1 MPKRRESVQSNF
13 GAARRGLSG
22 IIQPRD
28 NRTIR
33 RRSSGPWARGEVIYA
48 SEGRLSQSKSGTGIP
63 LPLEEGTE
71 IEVEIHPAAATP
83 DEEDEAWREFGMSRL
98 EEEWDNPQDAVY
110 DDWRKL
116 YGV

>member
-1 MPKRRESVQSNF
+1 MRVKGVYRNQ
-13 GAARRGLSG
+13 
-22 IIQPRD
+22 
-28 NRTIR
+28 
-33 RRSSGPWARGEVIYA
+33 
-48 SEGRLSQSKSGTGIP
+48 RLELALP

-116 YGV
+116 YGG